1 MERTYYIINLKMLLC
16 AFYKDKGEGTFSK
29 YCLSIP
35 NLVKLTLH
43 VWWWLCC
50 AGLAVRIINKN
61 FLIHSFHLHCS
72 IHINLVLIYQQL
84 LSWCCFY
91 VIFRRHKQY
100 FQHHNNTYYIQSK
113 IDSKS
118 IVISIFVWWVYDL
131 ALTVVLFFISI
142 NTSVVFLLSFLL
154 ECNVT
159 LYQVWQ

>member
-1 MERTYYIINLKMLLC
+1 MLSARTKEKVHSQSIV
-16 AFYKDKGEGTFSK
+16 
-29 YCLSIP
+29 CLSIP
-35 NLVKLTLH
+35 NFVKLTLH
-43 VWWWLCC
+43 VWCWLCC

-154 ECNVT
+154 ECSVT

>member
-1 MERTYYIINLKMLLC
+1 MLSARTKEKAHSQSIV
-16 AFYKDKGEGTFSK
+16 
-29 YCLSIP
+29 CLSIP

-43 VWWWLCC
+43 VWCWLCC

-72 IHINLVLIYQQL
+72 IHINLVIIYQQL

-100 FQHHNNTYYIQSK
+100 FQHHNTYYIQSK

-118 IVISIFVWWVYDL
+118 IVISRYFCMMSLWPWVDSGFVFHFNY
-131 ALTVVLFFISI
+131 
-142 NTSVVFLLSFLL
+142 TSVVFLLSFLL
-154 ECNVT
+154 ECSVT